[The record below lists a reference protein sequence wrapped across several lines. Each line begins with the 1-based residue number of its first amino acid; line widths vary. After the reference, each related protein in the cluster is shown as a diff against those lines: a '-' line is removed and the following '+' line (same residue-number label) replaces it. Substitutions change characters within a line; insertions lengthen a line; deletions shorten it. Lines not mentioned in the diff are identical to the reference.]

1 MINKENLN
9 VGYYVVAFIDLLGQK
24 ERLKLIDTLPNQN
37 DKQQMDEFLKKVRN
51 TYGIVETL
59 YELFE
64 DYFDSYKNTELSK
77 PIPNNYKKLIQ
88 NSRIKFQTF
97 SDGIVIY
104 IPTLED
110 FGSVPVQDIFGLL
123 GACASSYLLL
133 LAEGFAIRGGIEIGI
148 GFESSQYGVYGP
160 VVPASYELE
169 KDIAQYPRIIIGNAL
184 IRYLQSEKNIPG
196 DDIVTKYRKR
206 MATLCMEMI
215 EEDVDGYFILDVLG
229 KSFKENIARKI
240 LDDVPIRAYDFI
252 LKHLTEFK
260 LNKSTK
266 LSFRYQLLKAYF
278 EKKIDIWIKTK

>member
-1 MINKENLN
+1 MTNKEKFN

-24 ERLKLIDTLPNQN
+24 ERLKLIDQLPNQN
-37 DKQQMDEFLKKVRN
+37 NKQQMDEFLKKVRN
-51 TYGIVETL
+51 TCGIVEFL
-59 YELFE
+59 YESFE
-64 DYFDSYKNTELSK
+64 DYFDCYKNTELSK

-88 NSRIKFQTF
+88 NSRIRFQTF

-110 FGSVPVQDIFGLL
+110 FQSVPVQDIFGLL
-123 GACASSYLLL
+123 GACASIYLLL
-133 LAEGFAIRGGIEIGI
+133 LAKGFAIRGGIEIGI
-148 GFESSQYGVYGP
+148 GFESSKYGVYGP

-169 KDIAQYPRIIIGNAL
+169 NNIAQYPRIIIGNEL
-184 IRYLQSEKNIPG
+184 IRYLQFEKSNPG

-215 EEDVDGYFILDVLG
+215 EEDIDGYFILDVLD
-229 KSFKENIARKI
+229 KSFKENIAKEI
-240 LDDVPIRAYDFI
+240 VDDVPIRAYDFI

-260 LNKSTK
+260 LKKNTK